1 MNLPIGVHH
10 GSLAREARRKV
21 EGAMAAGRL
30 RALVATSS
38 LDLGVDWGD
47 VDCVIQMGA
56 PKGASRL
63 LQRTG
68 RATHR
73 LDDPREAIAVPGN
86 PFAHLPTHPGPHAG
100 AGGHTTHSPVPARGP
115 GEPPP
120 P

>member
-47 VDCVIQMGA
+47 VDCVIQIGA

-63 LQRTG
+63 LQRLG
-68 RATHR
+68 RANHR
-73 LDDPREAIAVPGN
+73 LDDTREAIAVPGN
-86 PFAHLPTHPGPHAG
+86 RSETPETRAARDAVAAG
-100 AGGHTTHSPVPARGP
+100 AIEPTTSPGARHA
-115 GEPPP
+115 
-120 P
+120 